1 MDGHGGSTVCY
12 TNSFTLYM
20 CRFYTSQQTGWVR
33 WCGWRAQSEGRCNK
47 VKSKETL
54 VWCHDCLDFFLHWRQ
69 HTALSSVNISPQ
81 SAPHVMQEKEHKY
94 KTRAPRVQLPP
105 KGEGYTETLFHEV
118 FIPTCWCQPVFLTV
132 SWHQPVVA
140 SLWRC
145 KRHVEKIKSLLH
157 SSLRALSYDILL
169 DMVFWLFF
177 SSSTLGTKVN
187 CSAKYSCPPRA
198 SILLHTM
205 G

>member
-47 VKSKETL
+47 VNSKETL

>member
-33 WCGWRAQSEGRCNK
+33 WCGWRAQRDAVIRSTVRRHWFDATIVWTFSYTDGNIPRCHQLIFHL
-47 VKSKETL
+47 SLLHT
-54 VWCHDCLDFFLHWRQ
+54 WCRKRR
-69 HTALSSVNISPQ
+69 N
-81 SAPHVMQEKEHKY
+81 EHKY
-94 KTRAPRVQLPP
+94 KTRAPTVQLPP

-157 SSLRALSYDILL
+157 SSLRALSYDMIYDVLL
-169 DMVFWLFF
+169 DMVSPQLVLLLV
-177 SSSTLGTKVN
+177 STITQNLKIIWWTRD
-187 CSAKYSCPPRA
+187 C
-198 SILLHTM
+198 
-205 G
+205 